1 MMEFKELHSKNKLYS
16 PQSLI
21 DNRELVSASHYL
33 NIVSVV
39 EARDTLHQVRG
50 WVVAKVRADVTHT
63 ESTLGLLQLLWVII
77 RRFV

>member
-21 DNRELVSASHYL
+21 DNRYKVSESHYL
-33 NIVSVV
+33 DIVSVV

-50 WVVAKVRADVTHT
+50 WVIAKIRADITHA
-63 ESTLGLLQLLWVII
+63 EPTLGLLQLLGVII

>member
-50 WVVAKVRADVTHT
+50 WVVAKV
-63 ESTLGLLQLLWVII
+63 
-77 RRFV
+77 

>member
-16 PQSLI
+16 SQSLI
-21 DNRELVSASHYL
+21 DNRDKVSVNLYL
-33 NIVSVV
+33 DIVSVV

-50 WVVAKVRADVTHT
+50 WVVAKVRADVTHA
-63 ESTLGLLQLLWVII
+63 EPTLGLLQLLGVIV